1 MVRLSLMFTRPD
13 RTYDADSGLIE
24 LILREQ
30 GTPLNR
36 ICALVPAGATVLDIG
51 AGNGL
56 LARVF
61 RASGKEVAIDGIE
74 PSAYAAGLARPH
86 YRRFYQGYAQ
96 DFPREISEAGYD
108 YVVLADVIEHLPDPL
123 GFLRDLG
130 AMTGARTRL
139 VLSVP
144 NVAFGAVRLALMA
157 GRFSYVD
164 QGLLE
169 RTHLRFFTLATLR
182 EMTGRLGLS
191 CEKLY
196 LFQKNILSSEV
207 DLARVRINP
216 LCLARMVRD
225 ELAWT
230 YQFVLVLTKE
240 RVPTE
245 QRTFGT
251 RDYARFLRQLLRR
264 PFKRQHS

>member
-1 MVRLSLMFTRPD
+1 MVRLALMFTRPD
-13 RTYDADSGLIE
+13 RTYDSDRDLIK
-24 LILREQ
+24 LILREE

-36 ICALVPAGATVLDIG
+36 ICTLIPERSSVLDLG

-61 RASGKEVAIDGIE
+61 KESGKAVVIDGIE
-74 PSAYAAGLARPH
+74 PSPYASGLARPH

-96 DFPREISEAGYD
+96 DFSKEIRATGYD

-123 GFLRDLG
+123 GFLQEL
-130 AMTGARTRL
+130 AAVTGDRTRL

-157 GRFSYVD
+157 GQFSYVD

-182 EMTGRLGLS
+182 EMIDRLGLS

-196 LFQKNILSSEV
+196 LMQKNILSSEV
-207 DLARVRINP
+207 DLRNARLNP
-216 LCLARMVRD
+216 VCLWRMVRD
-225 ELAWT
+225 DLAWT

-240 RVPTE
+240 RVPME
-245 QRTFGT
+245 QRSFGS
-251 RDYARFLRQLLRR
+251 RDYGRFLRQLVKR
-264 PFKRQHS
+264 PFKR